1 MSLNPL
7 LEDGRRHL
15 APPSRS
21 LRLLVL
27 GDENPGAVRRRS
39 LLRLLPAFT
48 LIELLVVIA
57 IIGLLVAL
65 LLPAVQTTREA
76 ARRSS
81 CQNNLKQIG
90 LAMLNFESSK
100 QAFPAGFS
108 YHHDGSE
115 RCWGWATFIMPFT
128 EQATLYDQLDPE
140 NRKLHDVCVSSA
152 TAADRAA
159 LQTPIAG
166 YRCPSDTTE
175 ALNNLQSFGPSAPFQ
190 IATANFVGS
199 SGDQWKSGTDSAFP
213 NGYPAPYKDFD
224 VGGLMFGVVDNRAT
238 PSGRGP
244 LGVKVKDITDGLSK
258 TLLTGERCGRTSTG
272 DRAAVW
278 AGVGRASDFGP
289 NGTTRTLGRP
299 AFIQNGDYVN
309 RPDTEN
315 ASKGFS
321 SMHPGGAQYGY
332 TDGSVRFLSDNISTT
347 NRRAISNRSDGRTYE
362 VD

>member
-1 MSLNPL
+1 MYLN
-7 LEDGRRHL
+7 
-15 APPSRS
+15 S
-21 LRLLVL
+21 LRRKNYRPIGSSSLSWKFT
-27 GDENPGAVRRRS
+27 GAGKTASVERQS
-39 LLRLLPAFT
+39 AGAGFSPAFT

-57 IIGLLVAL
+57 IIGVLVGL
-65 LLPAVQTTREA
+65 LLPAVQTAREA

-90 LAMLNFESSK
+90 LAILNFESAK

-108 YHHDGSE
+108 YHNNGGE

-128 EQATLYDQLDPE
+128 EQAALYDQLDPE
-140 NRKLHDVCVSSA
+140 NRKLHDVCVSGAS
-152 TAADRAA
+152 AADQAA
-159 LQTPIAG
+159 LQTPISG
-166 YRCPSDTTE
+166 YRCPSDITA

-190 IATANFVGS
+190 IATANYIGS
-199 SGDQWKSGTDSAFP
+199 SGDQWKSGTDTAYP
-213 NGYPAPYKDFD
+213 NGYGAPYKDFD
-224 VGGLMFGVVDNRAT
+224 VGGLMFGVVDSKAT

-258 TLLTGERCGRTSTG
+258 TLLTGERCGRTTTG

-278 AGVGRASDFGP
+278 AGVGRAADYGP

-299 AFIQNGDYVN
+299 QFVQNGDYVN

-332 TDGSVRFLSDNISTT
+332 TDGSVQFLSDNISTT
-347 NRRAISNRSDGRTYE
+347 NRKAIANRSDGRTYE
-362 VD
+362 VN